1 MVNKS
6 FLAHRSPGIFQCL
19 EAWNSYI
26 LILWWFHCPSF
37 IFILFLHFTRSSMFS
52 LLWKSWLYGV
62 WYETRHLAGLELNSQ
77 EWALLWIQMIIPCT
91 LHFYTSL
98 EGQTHLSPHSSARR
112 TALVTRLLP
121 RSLCTCPSCPWL
133 THLLLLLPLFSWH
146 FWTITCHLAYSCNFK
161 KKKKRWHNK
170 S

>member
-161 KKKKRWHNK
+161 KKKKK
-170 S
+170 MAQ

>member
-37 IFILFLHFTRSSMFS
+37 IFILFLHFTWSSVFS

-77 EWALLWIQMIIPCT
+77 EWALLWIQMTIPCT
-91 LHFYTSL
+91 LRFYTSL
-98 EGQTHLSPHSSARR
+98 EGQTHLSPHSSAWR

-121 RSLCTCPSCPWL
+121 RSLCTRPSCPWL
-133 THLLLLLPLFSWH
+133 THLLLLMPLFSWH
-146 FWTITCHLAYSCNFK
+146 FWTIYMPSGLLLYNLK
-161 KKKKRWHNK
+161 KKKKMAQ
-170 S
+170 